1 MITASQLKSVKK
13 VRLPIWVNRVIL
25 VVGRLSAQV
34 SNSANTPS
42 IFFDDQTRQL
52 GAAHADLSLVGL
64 NRREPIEPRVGRQIV
79 GVRTASDARHRRRVK

>member
-1 MITASQLKSVKK
+1 MVARALI
-13 VRLPIWVNRVIL
+13 VRRGGLMELLYVRE
-25 VVGRLSAQV
+25 VGA
-34 SNSANTPS
+34 
-42 IFFDDQTRQL
+42 TRQL